1 MRHWTWRAWVC
12 CAAGAALTV
21 GLFVCYVAGRTLL
34 LAAGTVLACVAASS
48 AIATVLGARS
58 ARRSYQR
65 SLHDLA
71 THVAALRANP
81 SPNLRVSPDPEVEL
95 LYAHL
100 EALAG
105 CYRQALGD
113 LVRANEELDGV
124 HSLLGRADAEKGQ
137 SHSFIQRGAPVIGRS
152 RDQMVARLTP
162 NLYWIAATPAL
173 QRYLGQSNALL
184 NARSFLESVNES
196 DVPSH
201 MEAFHEALES
211 GEGHNIV
218 FRVPSSGKGDR
229 TLELRGPV
237 PLSGRSGSERHV

>member
-1 MRHWTWRAWVC
+1 MRHWTRRAWIC
-12 CAAGAALTV
+12 CAAGTALTV
-21 GLFVCYVAGRTLL
+21 GLFVCFVAGRTLL

-48 AIATVLGARS
+48 AIAAVLAARW

-71 THVAALRANP
+71 THITALRANP
-81 SPNLRVSPDPEVEL
+81 SPNLRVSPDPEVEP

-162 NLYWIAATPAL
+162 TPYWMPATPAR
-173 QRYLGQSNALL
+173 QPFPGRRNAL
-184 NARSFLESVNES
+184 
-196 DVPSH
+196 
-201 MEAFHEALES
+201 
-211 GEGHNIV
+211 
-218 FRVPSSGKGDR
+218 
-229 TLELRGPV
+229 
-237 PLSGRSGSERHV
+237 